1 MDMDHITSKAIRRS
15 QQSQNYNPY
24 NAFYK
29 SMTETPKNNYVLH
42 LDQPIFSFL
51 LLPSISPQ
59 ISLIYV
65 RGDSVLP
72 QFFTTSEF
80 LLIPLVAP
88 SVLEVLEN
96 GTSVTESDEAD
107 SHSETSGVSRRVVC
121 AE

>member
-96 GTSVTESDEAD
+96 GTCVTESDEAD
-107 SHSETSGVSRRVVC
+107 SHSETGGVSRRVVC